1 MLELC
6 TGIHVT
12 KKRIYCLWSLS
23 AYLSI
28 LTGLFGLN
36 CLVWQAT
43 VIKLTKWFP
52 VSTKHTYKFQW
63 LTNFLKIYLF
73 FAALGLHCCT
83 KAFSSCSQRGYSWV
97 LVASLVAEQTPG
109 AQASVIAA
117 RGPSRC
123 SPRAQL
129 FRGIWDLPGPGINPE
144 SSALTGRHPTTGPPG
159 KP

>member
-97 LVASLVAEQTPG
+97 LVASLVAKQTPG

-117 RGPSRC
+117 RGPSSSEAYGICPDQGSTLSPLHWQADTPPLDHQASPNGLFSC
-123 SPRAQL
+123 S
-129 FRGIWDLPGPGINPE
+129 
-144 SSALTGRHPTTGPPG
+144 
-159 KP
+159 